1 MHYSHNTDNITAIG
15 HVNRQWKASIM
26 PAEMSVHLLCCMFYV
41 YVFAHAYILVCVCEY
56 RKQKSNKM

>member
-1 MHYSHNTDNITAIG
+1 
-15 HVNRQWKASIM
+15 M